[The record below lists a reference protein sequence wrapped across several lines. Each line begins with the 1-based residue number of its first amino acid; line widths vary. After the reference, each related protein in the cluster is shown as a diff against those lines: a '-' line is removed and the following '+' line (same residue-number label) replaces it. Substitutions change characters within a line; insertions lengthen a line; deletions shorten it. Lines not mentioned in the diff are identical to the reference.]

1 MHLLLVI
8 TSFVIIRPANPGKHI
23 FKFGDKNYVTG
34 VTYRDKID
42 SNGDAVATW
51 DFAMV
56 FDDKQRIL
64 VDADANGDFGT
75 SFPIGHQI
83 FGPQQFRVVFQNNTG
98 LSTLVTGLQV
108 VGVNT
113 GARATIQKVT
123 FDTQTGASA
132 YVNGSIDIKLDSGSF
147 VEGEQFNYVTG
158 ITHNAGSPLALTST
172 GTTATNKITFTT
184 DPTAVTPAGTYVYL
198 SDVGNAAFTPSAG
211 YYEVTQIEP
220 NDINNPTSWEVS
232 YLPILGSTGWTVLQ
246 TASIEV
252 FTGIA
257 QVVTLITTNLKSIRA
272 EGEVVSVDEDYTT
285 SLPISRLDFSLQGD
299 PSIATGGFQDE
310 QFGNAEDL
318 GGVVFYTNALVGR
331 TNTHEFKEG
340 QEILI
345 EGLPTSDLSALN
357 GRQRIYK
364 VIEDADGR
372 CRRFVIPKKYP
383 AITTG
388 NFDPGQF
395 ATVKTATKS
404 VTLSLLNSP
413 NTFEL
418 SSPVDRRFQDAC
430 TFLRN
435 NRDFIADEVVGKIND
450 QFARY
455 FYSAYNISGNSFDI
469 FVGLAE
475 QEHTYVSGGTVK
487 FGGTTAQCYQF
498 CL

>member
-1 MHLLLVI
+1 
-8 TSFVIIRPANPGKHI
+8 
-23 FKFGDKNYVTG
+23 
-34 VTYRDKID
+34 
-42 SNGDAVATW
+42 
-51 DFAMV
+51 MV

-83 FGPQQFRVVFQNNTG
+83 FGPQQFRVTFQNNTG

-132 YVNGSIDIKLDSGSF
+132 YVDGTIDIKLDSGSF

-232 YLPILGSTGWTVLQ
+232 YLPILGSTGWT
-246 TASIEV
+246 TIASASIEV
-252 FTGIA
+252 FTGNA
-257 QVVTLITTNLKSIRA
+257 QVETLNTTNLKSIRA

-345 EGLPTSDLSALN
+345 EGLPTSAPDLSALN

-388 NFDPGQF
+388 NFDQDN
-395 ATVKTATKS
+395 
-404 VTLSLLNSP
+404 LQLLRQQQN
-413 NTFEL
+413 
-418 SSPVDRRFQDAC
+418 Q
-430 TFLRN
+430 
-435 NRDFIADEVVGKIND
+435 
-450 QFARY
+450 
-455 FYSAYNISGNSFDI
+455 
-469 FVGLAE
+469 
-475 QEHTYVSGGTVK
+475 
-487 FGGTTAQCYQF
+487 
-498 CL
+498 